1 MAIDKDALETGK
13 ISVWGARV
21 HNLKNIDVEIPR
33 NTLTVITG
41 MSGSGKSSLAFDTLF
56 AEGQRRYV
64 ETFSAYARNF
74 LGNMERPDV
83 DKVTG
88 LSPVISIEQK
98 TTNKNPRSTVGT
110 TTEIYDFLRLLYA
123 RAGEAWSYLSGEK
136 MVKYTEEQVLH
147 LILERYKGKRTYILA
162 PVVRNRKGHY
172 KELFEQLRKK
182 GYLNVRVDGEMR
194 EIIHGM
200 KLDRYKMHNV
210 EVVIDKLIVSGSDER
225 RLKESLQVAMKQ
237 GDGLIL
243 VLDADS
249 GEARHYSKRLMDP
262 VTGLSY
268 SEPAPHNFSFNSP
281 QGACPKCKGLGQVNL
296 LDMEKI
302 VPDPSV
308 SIYNGGIVALGK
320 YKNTLIF
327 WQIEAICQ
335 KYGLTLKTPIQEI
348 PEEAM
353 DEIMNGTDEPL
364 QIKGELLD
372 TSRYFLSYEGVAKY
386 IMMQQEMDA
395 SASAQK
401 WAGQFIKMTVCPEC
415 KGQRLNQEAL
425 HYRIAGKNIAELAAM
440 DISELKEW
448 LDGLEDKLDGKQRTI
463 AVEILKEIRSR
474 LNFLLEVGLDYLSL
488 NRSSGSL
495 SGGESQRIRLA
506 TQIGSQLVNVLYILD
521 EPSIGLHQRDNIRL
535 IHSLKQLRDLGNSVI
550 VVEHDKDMM
559 LNADYIIDM
568 GPRAGRLGGEVV
580 FAGTPAEMLK
590 ADTLTS
596 AYLNGKSEIAVPETR
611 RPGNGKFLKI
621 IGASG
626 NNLKHVTA
634 SFPLGTFICV
644 TGVSG
649 SGKSSLINR
658 TLQPILSQHFY
669 RSLEDPL
676 PYEAIEG
683 LEYVDKIVNVDQSP
697 IGRSPR
703 SNPATYTGVF
713 SDIRNLFVELPE
725 AKMRG
730 YKPGRFS
737 FNVSGGRCE
746 TCKGNGYKTIE
757 MNFLPDVLVPCE
769 DCQGKRYNRETLE
782 VRFRG
787 KSIADVLDM
796 TINMAVEFFENIPSI
811 LSKIK
816 VLQDVGLGYIKLG
829 QPSTTLSGGESQRVK
844 LATELAKKDTGNTL
858 YVLDEPTTGLHF
870 EDIRVLLGVLNK
882 LVEKGNTVVV
892 IEHNLDVI
900 KSADYIIDLGPEGG
914 RRGGEILFAGTPE
927 MLAAQQVGFTAP
939 YLKEELEWSNKHKQK

>member
-1 MAIDKDALETGK
+1 MIKDKKALEGGR
-13 ISVWGARV
+13 ISVLGARV

-33 NTLTVITG
+33 NKLSVITG
-41 MSGSGKSSLAFDTLF
+41 MSGSGKSSLAFDTIF

-74 LGNMERPDV
+74 LGSMERPDV
-83 DKVTG
+83 DKITG

-110 TTEIYDFLRLLYA
+110 TTEIYDFFRLLYA
-123 RAGEAWSYLSGEK
+123 RAGEAYSYLSGEK
-136 MVKYTEEQVLH
+136 MVKYTEEQVLN
-147 LILERYKGKRTYILA
+147 LILEQYRGKKTYLLA
-162 PVVRNRKGHY
+162 PLVRNRKGHY
-172 KELFEQLRKK
+172 KEVFEQVRKK
-182 GYLNVRVDGEMR
+182 GYINVRVDGVLK

-200 KLDRYKMHNV
+200 KLDRYKMHSI
-210 EVVIDKLIVSGSDER
+210 EVVIDKLIVSASDER
-225 RLKESLQVAMKQ
+225 RLKESLRIAMKQ
-237 GDGLIL
+237 GDGLVL
-243 VLDADS
+243 VVDADTN
-249 GEARHYSKRLMDP
+249 EARHYSRRLMDP

-281 QGACPKCKGLGQVNL
+281 HGACPKCKGLGQVNL
-296 LDMEKI
+296 LDMDKI
-302 VPDPSV
+302 VPDSSQ

-320 YKNTLIF
+320 YKNALIF
-327 WQIEAICQ
+327 WQIEAICD
-335 KYGLTLKTPIQEI
+335 KYGVTIKTPVKDI
-348 PEEAM
+348 PEEAI
-353 DEIMNGTDEPL
+353 DEIMNGTDERL
-364 QIKGELLD
+364 QIKNESLG
-372 TSRYFLSYEGVAKY
+372 SSNYFLSYEGVAKY
-386 IMMQQEMDA
+386 ILMQQESEA

-401 WAGQFIKMTVCPEC
+401 WAGQFIKMSACPEC
-415 KGQRLNQEAL
+415 NGQRLNKEAL
-425 HYRIAGKNIAELAAM
+425 HYRIAGKNIAELSAI
-440 DISELKEW
+440 DISELSEW
-448 LDGLEDKLDGKQRTI
+448 LEGIEDKLDPKQIQI

-474 LNFLLEVGLDYLSL
+474 LKFLLDVGLEYLSL
-488 NRSSGSL
+488 GRASASL

-521 EPSIGLHQRDNIRL
+521 EPSIGLHQRDNVRL
-535 IHSLKQLRDLGNSVI
+535 INSLKELRDTGNSVI

-559 LNADYIIDM
+559 LNADYVVDM
-568 GPRAGRLGGEVV
+568 GPKAGRLGGEVV
-580 FAGTPAEMLK
+580 FEGTPEEMLK

-596 AYLNGKSEIAVPETR
+596 AFLNGRLKIDIPAER
-611 RPGNGKFLKI
+611 RKGNGHSLVIK
-621 IGASG
+621 GASG
-626 NNLKHVTA
+626 NNLKNVDVA
-634 SFPLGTFICV
+634 FPLGTLICV

-649 SGKSSLINR
+649 SGKSTLINR
-658 TLQPILSQHFY
+658 TLQPILSQYFY
-669 RSLEDPL
+669 RSLEDPM
-676 PYEAIEG
+676 PYKSIEG
-683 LEYVDKIVNVDQSP
+683 IDYVDKIVDVDQSP

-713 SDIRNLFVELPE
+713 SDIRNLFVDLPE
-725 AKMRG
+725 SKIRG

-757 MNFLPDVLVPCE
+757 MNFLPDVLAPCE
-769 DCQGKRYNRETLE
+769 DCHGKRYNRETLE

-844 LATELAKKDTGNTL
+844 LATELAKRDTGNTL

-882 LVEKGNTVVV
+882 LVEKGNSIIV

-900 KSADYIIDLGPEGG
+900 KCADYLIDMGPEGG
-914 RRGGEILFAGTPE
+914 RKGGQVLFTGTPE
-927 MLAAQQVGFTAP
+927 EMIKRKTKSYTAP
-939 YLKEELEWSNKHKQK
+939 FLKEELK

>member
-1 MAIDKDALETGK
+1 MSDKKHVETGL
-13 ISVWGARV
+13 ISVLGARV
-21 HNLKNIDVEIPR
+21 HNLKNIDVDIPR
-33 NTLTVITG
+33 NKLTVITG
-41 MSGSGKSSLAFDTLF
+41 MSGSGKSSLAFDTIF

-83 DKVTG
+83 DKISG

-110 TTEIYDFLRLLYA
+110 TTEIYDFFRLLYA
-123 RAGEAWSYLSGEK
+123 RAGEAYSYLSGEK
-136 MVKYTEEQVLH
+136 MVKYTEEQILD
-147 LILERYKGKRTYILA
+147 LILTRYAGKKTYLLA
-162 PVVRNRKGHY
+162 PVVRSRKGHY
-172 KELFEQLRKK
+172 KELFEQIRKK
-182 GYLNVRVDGEMR
+182 GYLNVRVDGELR
-194 EIIHGM
+194 EIFHGM
-200 KLDRYKMHNV
+200 KLDRYKNHNI
-210 EVVIDKLIVSGSDER
+210 EVVIDKLVVSATDER
-225 RLKESLQVAMKQ
+225 RLKESLRIAMKQ
-237 GDGLIL
+237 GDGLVV
-243 VLDADS
+243 VLDAETN
-249 GEARHYSKRLMDP
+249 EARHFSKRLMCP

-268 SEPAPHNFSFNSP
+268 GEPAPHNFSFNSP
-281 QGACPKCKGLGQVNL
+281 HGACHKCKGLGEVNL

-302 VPDPSV
+302 VPDS
-308 SIYNGGIVALGK
+308 SQNIYQGGIAPLGK
-320 YKNTLIF
+320 YKNALIF
-327 WQIEAICQ
+327 WQIEAICD
-335 KYGLTLKTPIQEI
+335 KYGVNVKTPIRDI

-353 DEIMNGTDEPL
+353 DEILNGTDERL
-364 QIKGELLD
+364 QIKNESLGN
-372 TSRYFLSYEGVAKY
+372 SNYFLTYEGVSKY
-386 IMMQQEMDA
+386 ILMQQESEA

-401 WAGQFIKMTVCPEC
+401 WAGQFIKMSACPEC
-415 KGQRLNQEAL
+415 NGQRLNKEAL
-425 HYRIAGKNIAELAAM
+425 HYKIAGKNIADISGL
-440 DISELKEW
+440 DISELSEW
-448 LDGLEDKLDGKQRTI
+448 VDSLHNKLSSKQQQI
-463 AVEILKEIRSR
+463 ATEILKEIRSR
-474 LNFLLEVGLDYLSL
+474 LNFMLDVGLDYLSM
-488 NRSSGSL
+488 NRASASL

-521 EPSIGLHQRDNIRL
+521 EPSIGLHQRDNVRL
-535 IHSLKQLRDLGNSVI
+535 INSLKQLRDTGNSVV

-559 LNADYIIDM
+559 LEADYVIDM
-568 GPRAGRLGGEVV
+568 GPKAGRLGGEVV
-580 FAGTPAEMLK
+580 FAGTPGEMLQAK
-590 ADTLTS
+590 TLTA
-596 AYLNGKSEIAVPETR
+596 AYLNGLQEIAVPAER
-611 RPGNGKFLKI
+611 RKGNGKFI
-621 IGASG
+621 TIHGARG
-626 NNLKHVTA
+626 NNLKKVDA
-634 SFPLGTFICV
+634 IFPLGTMICV

-676 PYEAIEG
+676 PYDSIDGIEH
-683 LEYVDKIVNVDQSP
+683 VDKVVNVDQSP

-703 SNPATYTGVF
+703 SNPATYTGIF
-713 SDIRNLFVELPE
+713 SDIRSLFVDLPE
-725 AKMRG
+725 AKIRG

-769 DCQGKRYNRETLE
+769 ECHGKRYNRETLE

-787 KSIADVLDM
+787 KSIADILDM

-811 LSKIK
+811 LYKIK

-844 LATELAKKDTGNTL
+844 LATELAKRDTGKTL

-882 LVEKGNTVVV
+882 LVDKGNTIIV

-900 KSADYIIDLGPEGG
+900 KSADYIIDMGPEGG
-914 RRGGEILFAGTPE
+914 RRGGQLLFAGTPE
-927 MLAAQQVGFTAP
+927 AMIQQEINSFTAP
-939 YLKEELEWSNKHKQK
+939 FLKEELKSKLK